1 MMIKLVFLFLVQC
14 YSRFPFPFGSTVA
27 ALSNY
32 GNHHH
37 RQERSENRR
46 IFLQKLSITYP
57 FLLNPTKASSFEEE
71 ENKPRSIP
79 NKTFV
84 KGTIV
89 IKGNDRST
97 QQQQEQDF
105 PKAALYIT
113 AKLNK
118 SDDIPRAILGG

>member
-1 MMIKLVFLFLVQC
+1 M
-14 YSRFPFPFGSTVA
+14 

-46 IFLQKLSITYP
+46 IFLHKLSITYP
-57 FLLNPTKASSFEEE
+57 FLFPTKASSFEEE

-97 QQQQEQDF
+97 QQQQEQEQDF

-113 AKLNK
+113 ARPNK